1 MEYIALSLDA
11 RAILALPNQP
21 EQWLWLLCQSVWIH
35 MNTPHPSLPSS
46 ITKYVTIFLYIVHQK
61 NSLWAQ
67 PSAASAK
74 SLAKALLTTGG
85 KSRACGFNLEI
96 NKPGKIY
103 LKMSFLILTC
113 FQTKKKKTS
122 STCCKATSMDR
133 AVQRWMPLHS
143 VAQSKS
149 SSVNPLVYN
158 SITMTLFPL
167 KNTFAQ
173 FACILQVFLKKH

>member
-46 ITKYVTIFLYIVHQK
+46 ITKYVTIFLCIVHQK

-85 KSRACGFNLEI
+85 ESRARGFNLEI

-113 FQTKKKKTS
+113 FQTKKKKQALPVARPQVWTGL
-122 STCCKATSMDR
+122 CRDECLCIALHR
-133 AVQRWMPLHS
+133 AKVVP
-143 VAQSKS
+143 
-149 SSVNPLVYN
+149 
-158 SITMTLFPL
+158 
-167 KNTFAQ
+167 
-173 FACILQVFLKKH
+173 